1 MFNLLYKEFK
11 LAVHP
16 FYYILPVIT
25 GALML
30 IPQWIFFLVPLYF
43 CFITVSNLFAV
54 YKSNNDLSFSIMLPV
69 SKKDIVKARMT
80 SIMILQLLQISMAVL
95 FAILNHV
102 LYKSDNFGF
111 DTNAAFFGLVFVMFA
126 LENALLFP
134 MFYKTGYNFGVAVL
148 VSTVAAV
155 LFAAAA
161 ELLIMFNGK
170 FRMFMEGKVSTQ
182 VIILIAGIVVF
193 MVAGL
198 MTYKISISRFEKV
211 DV

>member
-111 DTNAAFFGLVFVMFA
+111 DTNAA
-126 LENALLFP
+126 LFWSCFCHVCP
-134 MFYKTGYNFGVAVL
+134 GECIIVSDVL
-148 VSTVAAV
+148 
-155 LFAAAA
+155 
-161 ELLIMFNGK
+161 
-170 FRMFMEGKVSTQ
+170 
-182 VIILIAGIVVF
+182 
-193 MVAGL
+193 
-198 MTYKISISRFEKV
+198 
-211 DV
+211 